1 MALFQSKKSQD
12 TSRVDVQKKS
22 AVVFKA
28 SQTIQC
34 ENKRSVGLFDLENG
48 SLNKYLL
55 V

>member
-34 ENKRSVGLFDLENG
+34 ENKRSVGFFDLENG
-48 SLNKYLL
+48 SVHKYLL